1 MAAGTLR
8 SPRSSRA
15 RSSSPAQD
23 GSGQE
28 EQQVSTAMV
37 ALLAAVVAVFVFIAA
52 STVYLRHCTG
62 GHAVAWSPPP
72 AGGSGVVPG
81 GSLDSFFASRSWWQ
95 RRRRGGRGSTSRGLD
110 ADAVEAFPTMTYAE
124 AKALRVG
131 KARGDESPGLECAV
145 CLSEFED
152 GDRLRLLLPK
162 CSHAFHPDCIAHW
175 LAGHVTCPDCR
186 CNLQPSSSSDKD
198 ATSATVGDPAISVAS
213 SISSDT
219 AAALRG
225 ASAAAA
231 PLPVAVVIDVA
242 TDEEE
247 EEERRQEAL
256 ELRRIRSQRRAVSGR
271 RPAAAAAAEGELGRS
286 SHGSLA
292 ARLDRDLE
300 RFTLR
305 LPEHVRRVIVAAAA
319 AERGSRRRR
328 RAGEGARSEPLVG
341 RQVGSRWESVLRGI
355 TFSGRLSFFSASRAT
370 TTVGSGS
377 GGAGGGE
384 VSSSSSYSYYTRLRG
399 KRVAAV
405 DVVADDD
412 VPAEAEG
419 SIVSNGVVGGSC
431 GADGAKAASE
441 VAAAAAAD
449 EEKGVEM
456 QRPT

>member
-1 MAAGTLR
+1 
-8 SPRSSRA
+8 
-15 RSSSPAQD
+15 
-23 GSGQE
+23 
-28 EQQVSTAMV
+28 
-37 ALLAAVVAVFVFIAA
+37 
-52 STVYLRHCTG
+52 
-62 GHAVAWSPPP
+62 
-72 AGGSGVVPG
+72 
-81 GSLDSFFASRSWWQ
+81 
-95 RRRRGGRGSTSRGLD
+95 
-110 ADAVEAFPTMTYAE
+110 MTYAE

-175 LAGHVTCPDCR
+175 LAGHVTCPVCR

-225 ASAAAA
+225 ASASAA

-256 ELRRIRSQRRAVSGR
+256 ELRRIGSQRRAVSGR
-271 RPAAAAAAEGELGRS
+271 RPPAAAEGELGRS

-305 LPEHVRRVIVAAAA
+305 LPEHVRRVIVVAAA